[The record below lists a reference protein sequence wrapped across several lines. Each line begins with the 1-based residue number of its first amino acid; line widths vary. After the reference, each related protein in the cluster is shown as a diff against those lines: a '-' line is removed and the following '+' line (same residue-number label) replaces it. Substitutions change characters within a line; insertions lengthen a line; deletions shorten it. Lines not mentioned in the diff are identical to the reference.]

1 MRLVSKFKDF
11 YDFCIYQYGIDP
23 TIYYERTKINFD
35 NLSCDGYDIK
45 QTTHHPNAFLN
56 KKAFNIFDIET
67 HINHIIFERDPFSW
81 RYKPDEYSFGYIFV
95 CGECHLAVVINTGQG
110 LMRSKKYKI
119 ISKSMLKE
127 NEELLLKIANNIN
140 DIKRVVS
147 KYDKDELIDV
157 VYSHCKFEN
166 KIVNDVS
173 KVIKHPVF
181 SYSIEYACFTVDENI
196 PCLSEVGYSCED
208 PIQFYQKLCW
218 YISNMIN
225 NSSDIKPPVEI
236 GNSDKIVKHGFDLK
250 TSFRNM

>member
-35 NLSCDGYDIK
+35 NISCDGYDVRK
-45 QTTHHPNAFLN
+45 DTNRPNVFMN
-56 KKAFNIFDIET
+56 KKHFNIFDIDPY
-67 HINHIIFERDPFSW
+67 INNHIIIERNSYSW
-81 RYKPDEYSFGYIFV
+81 RYTDDYRFGYIFV
-95 CGECHLAVVINTGQG
+95 CGECHLALVSNSGQG
-110 LMRSKKYKI
+110 LPFSKKYKI
-119 ISKSMLKE
+119 ISKSMLRE
-127 NEELLLKIANNIN
+127 NEELLLKIVNNIKSVKN
-140 DIKRVVS
+140 VLS
-147 KYDKDELIDV
+147 KYDKETLIDI

-166 KIVNDVS
+166 KFICEVS

-181 SYSIEYACFTVDENI
+181 SYGIEYNSFIVDENI
-196 PCLSEVGYSCED
+196 PCLSEVGYSCDD